1 MTEGALDTRDSSDN
15 GVGIDRQARRRGR
28 RAQAVALA
36 RPMPRF
42 GRPDEGL
49 MQRLLGQHVSPELLG
64 LWLVE
69 VLACSLLLYG
79 LLAYG
84 LADETMAAGVPI
96 RIANQAAALALT
108 FGLTSVAVGLY
119 SPDVYLRT
127 RALLLNT
134 AIGAVLAF
142 PAIWLVGRG
151 VGINLASLSGPGA
164 RLALKALCAWTLLL
178 FGLRLMFSYALRADL
193 FVRRVLI
200 VGTDASAS
208 RIDAAVRSLRRGF
221 FEVVSVV
228 PPDDAGALAPARLRA
243 ARVWGVIVT
252 ADACERLEARQVLR
266 ASERGLRLYS
276 DTEFWE
282 RQLRR
287 IDVDQ
292 VGVDQVGVDHPEVD
306 QAGERVDLDGATALP
321 VHARGRVDAVV
332 QRITDIV
339 LSLLLLVITLPLMLL
354 TVALIRLDSPGP
366 VLYRQERLGLRGR
379 VFTLLKFRSMR
390 PDAEARG
397 PVWAEQRDPRVTR
410 IGSFIR
416 LTRID
421 ELPQLFN
428 VLRGEMSFIGP
439 RPERPH
445 FVAQL
450 EQALP
455 FYRDRALVKP
465 GLTGWAQVNYP
476 YGASVEDARAKLSYD
491 LYYVKHRTLLL
502 DLLILVATVR
512 VVLFQRGAR

>member
-1 MTEGALDTRDSSDN
+1 
-15 GVGIDRQARRRGR
+15 
-28 RAQAVALA
+28 
-36 RPMPRF
+36 MPRF

-49 MQRLLGQHVSPELLG
+49 MARLFGQHVSPEMLG

-69 VLACSLLLYG
+69 VLACSLLLYV

-84 LADETMAAGVPI
+84 LTDQSAAPPADSM

-127 RALLLNT
+127 RGLAMST
-134 AIGAVLAF
+134 AIGAALAF
-142 PAIWLVGRG
+142 PLIWLVARG
-151 VGINLASLSGPGA
+151 VGIDLAGVSMHGG
-164 RLALKALCAWTLLL
+164 RLALKALCLWTLLL
-178 FGLRLMFSYALRADL
+178 FGLRLAFAHALRADL

-200 VGTDASAS
+200 VGDDASAS
-208 RIDAAVRSLRRGF
+208 RIEHAVRSLRRGF
-221 FEVVSVV
+221 FEVVSVL
-228 PPDDAGALAPARLRA
+228 PAEDAGALAPARLRE

-287 IDVDQ
+287 LDVDQ
-292 VGVDQVGVDHPEVD
+292 VGVDQAVAAPVPGN
-306 QAGERVDLDGATALP
+306 LDPLPLPAPALG
-321 VHARGRVDAVV
+321 RGRLNAAV
-332 QRITDIV
+332 QRVTDIV
-339 LSLLLLVITLPLMLL
+339 LSLILLVATLPLMLV
-354 TVALIRLDSPGP
+354 TALLVRLDSPGP
-366 VLYRQERLGLRGR
+366 VLYRQERVGLHGR
-379 VFTLLKFRSMR
+379 PFTLLKFRSMR
-390 PDAEARG
+390 TDAEARG
-397 PVWAEQRDPRVTR
+397 PVWAARRDPRVTR
-410 IGSFIR
+410 VGQFIR

-421 ELPQLFN
+421 ELPQLLN

-445 FVAQL
+445 FVEQL
-450 EQALP
+450 ERVLP

-491 LYYVKHRTLLL
+491 LYYVKHRSLLL
-502 DLLILVATVR
+502 DLMILIATVR